1 MNEHRINVTRS
12 SMPPLEEY
20 IEELK
25 PVWESRWLSN
35 HGEVCQKLE
44 SQLQNYLHVDHIATF
59 ANGHLALEIAL
70 QAYGFPPGS
79 EVITTPYT
87 HISTTHAIVRSGLI
101 PVFTDIEPVHYTLN
115 PDRIEEAITEKT
127 VAIVPTH
134 VYGFPCDVERIDQIA
149 AKHGLTVIYDAAHC
163 FGVEYKG
170 IGIGNFGNAVMFS
183 THATKVFHTIE
194 GGLLTWKNADDVRFE
209 SVRRIQNFGHVA
221 EDDVRYAGTNAK
233 MTEFSAA
240 MGICNLRHLDENIA
254 KRRAADTRYCERLMS
269 VPGIHIPRPSA
280 ETKWNYI
287 YFPVIFDGY
296 HLTRDEVKQR
306 LADHGIYARKYFYP
320 LTNEENVYKD
330 IYGSADIPMA
340 RHISN
345 NVLTL
350 PMFSDLTPAIVD
362 EICDVILKEE

>member
-115 PDRIEEAITEKT
+115 PDRMRHGDRFLVSIPA
-127 VAIVPTH
+127 A
-134 VYGFPCDVERIDQIA
+134 QIRES
-149 AKHGLTVIYDAAHC
+149 GPV
-163 FGVEYKG
+163 
-170 IGIGNFGNAVMFS
+170 
-183 THATKVFHTIE
+183 
-194 GGLLTWKNADDVRFE
+194 LL
-209 SVRRIQNFGHVA
+209 
-221 EDDVRYAGTNAK
+221 
-233 MTEFSAA
+233 
-240 MGICNLRHLDENIA
+240 
-254 KRRAADTRYCERLMS
+254 
-269 VPGIHIPRPSA
+269 
-280 ETKWNYI
+280 
-287 YFPVIFDGY
+287 
-296 HLTRDEVKQR
+296 
-306 LADHGIYARKYFYP
+306 
-320 LTNEENVYKD
+320 
-330 IYGSADIPMA
+330 
-340 RHISN
+340 
-345 NVLTL
+345 
-350 PMFSDLTPAIVD
+350 
-362 EICDVILKEE
+362 